1 MTGTNQRLRDAL
13 KRIEGIC
20 TSALAHQPE
29 GDGECE
35 VHLRAALAKVCREW
49 IRATTEPD
57 DPPVN
62 IVSGHF
68 DLTEHEE
75 VDEP

>member
-13 KRIEGIC
+13 KRIEGLC

-35 VHLRAALAKVCREW
+35 VHLRAALTRVCREW
-49 IRATTEPD
+49 IRATTEPAD
-57 DPPVN
+57 DPDNLVT
-62 IVSGHF
+62 GDF
-68 DLTEHEE
+68 DLTEEG
-75 VDEP
+75 EP

>member
-13 KRIEGIC
+13 KRIEGVC

-29 GDGECE
+29 GDEECE
-35 VHLRAALAKVCREW
+35 VHLRAALTKVCREW
-49 IRATTEPD
+49 IRATT
-57 DPPVN
+57 DPADEPVN
-62 IVSGHF
+62 LVTGDF
-68 DLTEHEE
+68 DLTGHKE